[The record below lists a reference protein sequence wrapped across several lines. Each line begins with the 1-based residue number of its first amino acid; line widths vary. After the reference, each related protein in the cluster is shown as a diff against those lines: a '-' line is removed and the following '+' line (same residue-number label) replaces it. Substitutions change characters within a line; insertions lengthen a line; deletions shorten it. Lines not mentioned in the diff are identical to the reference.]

1 MMLIK
6 YRFFFSHCTVSEKL
20 RVLYFTSTIYIMHK
34 QVSELQTK
42 WVKVLKTQLILS
54 CKIQINK
61 EIYKINLV
69 QNINRGRSH
78 YHIKIHHVINTSDTY
93 SGSWK

>member
-1 MMLIK
+1 
-6 YRFFFSHCTVSEKL
+6 
-20 RVLYFTSTIYIMHK
+20 MHK
-34 QVSELQTK
+34 KISELQTK
-42 WVKVLKTQLILS
+42 WVKVMKTQIILS

-69 QNINRGRSH
+69 QKINRGRSH
-78 YHIKIHHVINTSDTY
+78 YRIKILHVINTSDTS